1 MMATANYLAAA
12 KPGLVGVDELRR
24 KWGWFLALGVVLIV
38 AGSVA
43 IGSSFVMTILSMV
56 FLGWLM
62 IGGGVLEAIHAFGC
76 KKWGGF
82 FIDLL
87 TGLLYIV
94 VGFMFVANPGA
105 SAVTL
110 TLLIAM
116 FLIFGGIF
124 RVVIALIMQ
133 THNWGWLLLHGAI
146 DLLLGVLIWRQW
158 PISGLWVIGL
168 FVGIDMI
175 CNGWTLVMLGL
186 MAKNMPN
193 RTDDELA
200 TTG

>member
-1 MMATANYLAAA
+1 MATANYLAAT
-12 KPGLVGVDELRR
+12 GLGVVGVDELRK
-24 KWGWFLALGVVLIV
+24 KWGWFLALGIVLIIV
-38 AGSVA
+38 GSVA
-43 IGSSFVMTILSMV
+43 IGSAFLTTVFSMV

-62 IGGGVLEAIHAFGC
+62 IGGGVLQALHAFGC

-94 VGFMFVANPGA
+94 VGFMCVANPGA
-105 SAVTL
+105 TAVSL

-124 RVVIALIMQ
+124 RVVIALIMP

-146 DLLLGVLIWRQW
+146 NLLLGILIWRQW

-168 FVGIDMI
+168 FVGIEMI

-186 MAKNMPN
+186 MAKNMP
-193 RTDDELA
+193 TA
-200 TTG
+200 TTEKAAMTT

>member
-1 MMATANYLAAA
+1 MATANYLGVAS
-12 KPGLVGVDELRR
+12 PGLVGVEELRK
-24 KWGWFLALGVVLIV
+24 KWGWFLALGIVLIIV
-38 AGSVA
+38 GSVA
-43 IGSSFVMTILSMV
+43 IGSAFLTTVFSMM

-62 IGGGVLEAIHAFGC
+62 IASGVLQSIHAFGC

-94 VGFMFVANPGA
+94 VGFMCVANPGA
-105 SAVTL
+105 TALTL

-124 RVVIALIMQ
+124 RVAIALIMQ
-133 THNWGWLLLHGAI
+133 THNWVWLLLHGAI
-146 DLLLGVLIWRQW
+146 NLLLGILIWRQW

-168 FVGIDMI
+168 FVGIEMI

-186 MAKNMPN
+186 MAKNMP
-193 RTDDELA
+193 TA
-200 TTG
+200 TTDRAAMTT